1 MKRPPI
7 IRESPPSRAP
17 VLVALGLVLLAGAVL
32 FVFDPARS
40 GFYPPCLFHAT
51 TGLYCPGC
59 GGLRGLHALLHG
71 HWLAALRFNFLAY
84 GLGPLL
90 GVLGLWAWSR
100 HGRGRPWA
108 TCWTKPWIP
117 WALGGL
123 VIGFG
128 ILRNVPVAPFTLLA
142 P

>member
-1 MKRPPI
+1 MNRPPI
-7 IRESPPSRAP
+7 IRDSSPSRAP
-17 VLVALGLVLLAGAVL
+17 VLVAIGLGLLVCAVL
-32 FVFDPARS
+32 FAVDPARS

-84 GLGPLL
+84 GLGPMV
-90 GVLGLWAWSR
+90 GVLGLWAWYR
-100 HGRGRPWA
+100 RREGAPWA
-108 TCWTKPWIP
+108 TLWVKPWFP
-117 WALGGL
+117 WVLGGL

-128 ILRNVPVAPFTLLA
+128 ILRNVPVPPFTWLA